1 MEDTRNPSGSAGGVR
16 GRHERI
22 LTILGRERRV
32 EVSDLAREFHVTEE
46 TIRRDLR
53 SLEDAG
59 KLTRAHGGA
68 ILTESLVDDIS
79 HLTGADA
86 PDLLVARHALRHVPA
101 RGSLFLDAGVA
112 CQSLASLLPDSPELT
127 VVTAGVPVAL
137 TASRGERLAV
147 YNIGGAVTGD
157 DDEQSGQWARE
168 ALATLSIDTAFVA
181 PARIDPDGRLIAA
194 TPRSAAIKRAALDAA
209 RTRVALLHEGADA
222 EGIAAYGS
230 IAELDAVL
238 SDHDVPPQVSALAAE
253 ADVPV
258 VVAARH
264 GSHESMPAAQSRRH
278 LSQLHEREDVR

>member
-1 MEDTRNPSGSAGGVR
+1 MENTQNLPGSSGGVR
-16 GRHERI
+16 GRYERI
-22 LTILGRERRV
+22 LSILGRDHRV
-32 EVSDLAREFHVTEE
+32 EVADLAREFQVTDE

-53 SLEDAG
+53 NLEEAG

-68 ILTESLVDDIS
+68 ILAESLVDDIPR
-79 HLTGADA
+79 LTGADV
-86 PDLLVARHALRHVPA
+86 PDLLVARHALRHVPV
-101 RGSLFLDAGVA
+101 RGSLFLDAGIA

-137 TASRGERLAV
+137 TASRNERLAV
-147 YNIGGAVTGD
+147 YTLGGAVTGT

-168 ALATLSIDTAFVA
+168 ALATLSIDQAFVA

-209 RTRVALLHEGADA
+209 HSRVALLHEGADSD
-222 EGIAAYGS
+222 GIAAYGS
-230 IAELDAVL
+230 VTELDAVL

-258 VVAARH
+258 IVAARR
-264 GSHESMPAAQSRRH
+264 GD
-278 LSQLHEREDVR
+278 ERSSAVRD